1 MRRFVVLLTKELR
14 ELVTLQMFL
23 PFVVVIV
30 VFVSIGQVLSDVGAS
45 QVESFPCVVADLDGG
60 PYSSVVLTALEQSG
74 FKPEIE
80 REKKHPKTWHLDGA
94 SGRILIAKN
103 GSKSHALKKIAIALK
118 SKYRKKG
125 H

>member
-1 MRRFVVLLTKELR
+1 MVPIQDATNEPSLD
-14 ELVTLQMFL
+14 M
-23 PFVVVIV
+23 VI
-30 VFVSIGQVLSDVGAS
+30 
-45 QVESFPCVVADLDGG
+45 
-60 PYSSVVLTALEQSG
+60 TAALKSG